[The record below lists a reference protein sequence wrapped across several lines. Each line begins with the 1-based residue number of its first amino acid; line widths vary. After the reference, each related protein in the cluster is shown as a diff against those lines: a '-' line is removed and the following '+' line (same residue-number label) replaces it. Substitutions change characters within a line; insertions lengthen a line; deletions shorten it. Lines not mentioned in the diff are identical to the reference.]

1 MHTTCIVELHFVVV
15 GNLPA
20 DEGCGENL
28 VEVGIARVNGLK
40 IGFAFTTFA
49 YLLIEVG
56 ALGVNLPVFVAQTY
70 LITQSLCDLAGIVD
84 IGSMDIHIV
93 DEAVVEGD
101 DIHGAGFIVPGTC
114 WRIFATPIGLVSCF
128 ELGNL
133 VDGLHVVNLEAPT
146 VVLHLAM
153 LALVASDSRIK
164 CGTGSRLIH
173 ISGSSD
179 EEMWLQVGG
188 ATRET
193 YDTYKASAIEAGC
206 TEIQQDNNDN
216 ENTDIT
222 WLIDTVDD
230 PARTIKLEY
239 WDSASILHIKV
250 RLGTD
255 KWFEH

>member
-1 MHTTCIVELHFVVV
+1 MKASDLPLYPGF
-15 GNLPA
+15 GNL
-20 DEGCGENL
+20 
-28 VEVGIARVNGLK
+28 
-40 IGFAFTTFA
+40 
-49 YLLIEVG
+49 
-56 ALGVNLPVFVAQTY
+56 
-70 LITQSLCDLAGIVD
+70 
-84 IGSMDIHIV
+84 
-93 DEAVVEGD
+93 D
-101 DIHGAGFIVPGTC
+101 D
-114 WRIFATPIGLVSCF
+114 
-128 ELGNL
+128 
-133 VDGLHVVNLEAPT
+133 
-146 VVLHLAM
+146 
-153 LALVASDSRIK
+153 
-164 CGTGSRLIH
+164 RLIH